1 MTDPSAPDERAV
13 AVVLAAGLG
22 TRMRSRSPKL
32 LHPLLGRPM
41 LGYVLDVAVAS
52 TGCRP
57 VVVTS
62 PATAA
67 INDVFADIADFALQ
81 AAPIGTGDAV
91 RAGLPAVPA
100 DAEVILVLNGDVPR
114 MHPELPGALLAE
126 RRAAG
131 AAVAITSVETAEPG
145 SLGRVVR
152 DEDGEVTGIVEAKDA
167 TDEQLEIAEINA
179 GIYAFDAA
187 WLRRRIGDLQPS
199 PASGEL
205 YLTDLVRFA
214 HEDGAGV
221 TAIVVEDD
229 GRLLGIND
237 RLQLAEAEGD
247 LRAEIN
253 ERHLLAGVTMQDP
266 STAYIEPSVELAE
279 DVTLEANVRL
289 RGRTRIGEGT
299 VIGAGSDIVD
309 TVIGRDCRIDS
320 SVLEESVVG
329 DEVRIGPFSHVR
341 PGSSIG
347 NRVKMGNY
355 AEIKNTR
362 LGEGVQQHHMS
373 YLGDADVGA
382 RTNVGAGT
390 ITANYDGRRKHK
402 TRIGEHVFL
411 GVDSM
416 LVAPLD
422 IGDEAKTGAGAVVTH
437 DVPAGKLAV
446 GVPAR
451 IREPRPPTPDEGGSE
466 R

>member
-1 MTDPSAPDERAV
+1 VTDSPVSGERAV
-13 AVVLAAGLG
+13 AIVLAAGLG
-22 TRMRSRSPKL
+22 TRMRSRLPKL
-32 LHPLLGRPM
+32 LHLLLGRPM
-41 LGYVLDVAVAS
+41 LGYVLDVAVAA
-52 TGCRP
+52 TGRRP

-67 INDVFADIADFALQ
+67 TRDVFADVADFALQ
-81 AAPIGTGDAV
+81 DAPIGTGDAV
-91 RAGLPAVPA
+91 RAGLTAVPPDA
-100 DAEVILVLNGDVPR
+100 DVVLVLNGDVPR
-114 MHPELPGALLAE
+114 MHPELPGTLLAE
-126 RRAAG
+126 RRATN
-131 AAVAITSVETAEPG
+131 AAVAITSVETMEPG

-152 DEDGEVTGIVEAKDA
+152 DIEGEVTGIVEAKDA

-187 WLRRRIGDLQPS
+187 WLRRRIGDLRPS
-199 PASGEL
+199 PRTGEL

-214 HEDGAGV
+214 NEDGAGV
-221 TAIVVEDD
+221 CAVVVEDD

-289 RGRTRIGEGT
+289 RGRTTVGEGT
-299 VIGAGSDIVD
+299 TIGAGSEIVD
-309 TVIGRDCRIDS
+309 TVIGRDCRIMASVIES
-320 SVLEESVVG
+320 STVE
-329 DEVRIGPFSHVR
+329 DEVQIGPFAHVR

-347 NRVKMGNY
+347 SRVKLGNY

-382 RTNVGAGT
+382 RSNVGAGT
-390 ITANYDGRRKHK
+390 ITANYDGTRKHRTK
-402 TRIGEHVFL
+402 IGERVFL

-416 LVAPLD
+416 LVAPLE
-422 IGDEAKTGAGAVVTH
+422 IGDGAKTGAGAVVTR

-451 IREPRPPTPDEGGSE
+451 IREPRAPAPDPDGPE

>member
-1 MTDPSAPDERAV
+1 MTDVPAPGERAV

-22 TRMRSRSPKL
+22 TRMRSSVPKL

-52 TGCRP
+52 TAGRP
-57 VVVTS
+57 VIVYS

-67 INDVFADIADFALQ
+67 TRDVFADVADFALQ
-81 AAPIGTGDAV
+81 DAPIGTGDAV
-91 RAGLPAVPA
+91 RAGLAAVPA
-100 DAEVILVLNGDVPR
+100 DADVVLVLNGDVPR
-114 MHPELPGALLAE
+114 MHPELPGALLDE
-126 RRAAG
+126 RRTAG

-152 DEDGEVTGIVEAKDA
+152 DNDGEVTGIVEAKDA
-167 TDEQLEIAEINA
+167 TDEQLDIAEINA

-266 STAYIEPSVELAE
+266 STVYIEPSVELAR

-289 RGRTRIGEGT
+289 RGRTTIGEGT
-299 VIGAGSDIVD
+299 VIGSGSDIVD
-309 TVIGRDCRIDS
+309 TVVGRGCRIVS
-320 SVLEESVVG
+320 SVIESSTVG
-329 DEVRIGPFSHVR
+329 DDVHIGPFSHVR
-341 PGSSIG
+341 PGSEIG
-347 NRVKMGNY
+347 DRVRMGNY

-390 ITANYDGRRKHK
+390 ITANYDGQRKHR

-416 LVAPLD
+416 LVAPLE

-451 IREPRPPTPDEGGSE
+451 IREPRSRILDDGGTE